1 MSYFDTEGGPAIA
14 GRRMSSG
21 MGAGA
26 GAIAVVLILWVGVR
40 LAMRR
45 PLFHPWLVAIVLTG
59 ASASVGA
66 FSETLAGP
74 AGHVAYSLSFLL
86 GIAGLVAF
94 AEGLKREL
102 GAPASSQSRIALIAG
117 ICLVVAII
125 CGLVSTPRDHL
136 IGDMAGSAFL
146 LNLLGMLFTARQRR
160 VGSTLIAAGII
171 AYACTRTVLL
181 GLRLRGVDV
190 FSTEHAFD
198 LAVIVLLGLGLIVFV
213 IEGSRKPRH
222 AVPR

>member
-1 MSYFDTEGGPAIA
+1 
-14 GRRMSSG
+14 
-21 MGAGA
+21 MGARA

-40 LAMRR
+40 FAIRR
-45 PLFHPWLVAIVLTG
+45 PLFHPWLAAMVLTG
-59 ASASVGA
+59 TSASVGSA
-66 FSETLAGP
+66 SEALAGR
-74 AGHVAYSLSFLL
+74 AGHAAYSLAFLL
-86 GIAGLVAF
+86 GFAGLVAF
-94 AEGLKREL
+94 AEGLKTEL
-102 GAPASSQSRIALIAG
+102 GAPASSRSRIALLAG
-117 ICLVVAII
+117 ICLVVAIV

-136 IGDMAGSAFL
+136 IGDLTGSAFL

-190 FSTEHAFD
+190 FSTEHVFD

-213 IEGSRKPRH
+213 IEGSRKPRC
-222 AVPR
+222 AGSR